1 MYISATGLLFTLIGT
16 TLWLVLIGAIDFI
29 IFLQTVL
36 SPLSSSVHLIFPL
49 LQYDDPSQS
58 IQRVLHPQL
67 CALSLFKPPSISIFS
82 RVEIT
87 LAVCNLLRS
96 PRKWVPG
103 PRSSVA
109 GNMLGNV
116 PLARS
121 MGRLAMSSGVR
132 SVWYQSPDM
141 ISVFGILEG

>member
-1 MYISATGLLFTLIGT
+1 MNSVLTSMTCLRFYTIPLNGTFTSFLVATS
-16 TLWLVLIGAIDFI
+16 DF
-29 IFLQTVL
+29 L
-36 SPLSSSVHLIFPL
+36 L

-82 RVEIT
+82 QVEIT

-116 PLARS
+116 LLARS

-132 SVWYQSPDM
+132 SVWYQSLDM